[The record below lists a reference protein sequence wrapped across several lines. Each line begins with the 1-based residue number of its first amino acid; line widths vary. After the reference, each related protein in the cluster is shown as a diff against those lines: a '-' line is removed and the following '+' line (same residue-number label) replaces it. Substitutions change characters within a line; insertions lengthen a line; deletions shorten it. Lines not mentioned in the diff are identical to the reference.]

1 AALIALILVNK
12 YVDHLPLDRQQKIFR
27 REGVKISPSTINNWV
42 KRGIEC
48 LEVLYQSLVNEIKN
62 RGYLQA
68 DETPIKVLTSEKK
81 GATHQGYFW
90 VYH

>member
-1 AALIALILVNK
+1 
-12 YVDHLPLDRQQKIFR
+12 
-27 REGVKISPSTINNWV
+27 

-90 VYH
+90 VYHDPFEQSIVFDYQATRGYA